1 MNTWQR
7 RSVWYTGV
15 LALSM
20 FAFTLVYHYG
30 MANFEG
36 DPKTYFE
43 AFQFIVETFTTT
55 GYGAQAGW
63 ESSVMLAFVS
73 VMDIIGTVM
82 IFLALPVVAFPAFE
96 EALST
101 TVPSAVENSLEDH
114 VIVAT
119 YTPRVETLI
128 AELDSRGV
136 EWVIVEPD
144 RESATDLYE
153 EGYDVIH
160 TDPDSVSGLE
170 AANFT
175 DARALV
181 ADVSDQ
187 VDASIVLTAKELD
200 ESVRVVSVV
209 EEPDRA
215 RYHELAGADAVLSPR
230 PLLGE
235 SLARKVT
242 AGVSTDLGSAVE
254 LGEDFDVVELPV
266 HRGADLAGS
275 TLAESGLRERAS
287 VNVIGAWF
295 DGEFES
301 PPAPDSVIE
310 PGTVLLLTGEKSQL
324 ERLADRTRSKV
335 RRHAPGET
343 IVVGYGEVG
352 RTITGVLDEASLP
365 YTVVDQNDEPGV
377 DVVGDATDPEV
388 LERAGLSTAR
398 SVILAIPDDTAAEFA
413 TLVVRDESTAVEIIG
428 RAEEAESVQKMYRAG
443 ADYVLSLGT
452 VTGRMV
458 ASVVLEDEDVI
469 SLDTQVEVVRTRAPG
484 LVGHSLGE
492 ADVRDRTGVT
502 VVAVE
507 RNGTVLTDLGPDFR
521 PQTDDDLVVAGP
533 DEATN
538 RFTEVFGR
546 G

>member
-7 RSVWYTGV
+7 RSVIYTGV

-20 FAFTLVYHYG
+20 YVFTVVYQYG
-30 MANFEG
+30 MAAFES
-36 DPKTYFE
+36 DPKTFLE
-43 AFQFIVETFTTT
+43 ALQFVVETFTTT
-55 GYGAQAGW
+55 GYGSQAGW
-63 ESSVMLAFVS
+63 ESATMLVLVI
-73 VMDIIGTVM
+73 VMDVTGTVM

-101 TVPSAVENSLEDH
+101 TVPAAVENGHEDH

-128 AELDSRGV
+128 GELDSRGV
-136 EWVIVEPD
+136 DWVIVEPD
-144 RESATDLYE
+144 RDRATDLYE

-160 TDPDSVSGLE
+160 NDPDSADGLR
-170 AANFT
+170 AANFA

-187 VDASIVLTAKELD
+187 VDASIVLTAKEID

-242 AGVSTDLGSAVE
+242 ASVSTDLGSKVE
-254 LGEDFDVVELPV
+254 VGEDFDIVELPV
-266 HRGADLAGS
+266 HRGADVAGR
-275 TLAESGLRERAS
+275 TLAESGLREQAG

-310 PGTVLLLTGEKSQL
+310 PGTVLLMTGHDAQL
-324 ERLADRTRSKV
+324 EALADRTRSEV
-335 RRHAPGET
+335 RRHTSGET
-343 IVVGYGEVG
+343 VVVGHGEVG
-352 RTITGVLDEASLP
+352 RTVTGILDDVDLP
-365 YTVVDQNDEPGV
+365 YTVVDTEDRPGV
-377 DVVGDATDPEV
+377 DVVGDATDPAV
-388 LERAGLSTAR
+388 LERAGLAEAR

-413 TLVVRDESTAVEIIG
+413 TLVVRDESAQVEIVA
-428 RAEEAESVQKMYRAG
+428 RAEEAEAVQKMYRAG
-443 ADYVLSLGT
+443 ADYVLALGT

-458 ASVVLEDEDVI
+458 ASAVLEDEDVI
-469 SLDTQVEVVRTRAPG
+469 SLDTQVEVVRTCAPE
-484 LVGHSLGE
+484 LVGTSLGD
-492 ADVRDRTGVT
+492 ADVRARTGVT

-507 RNGTVLTDLGPDFR
+507 RDGEVVTDLGPDFR
-521 PQTDDDLVVAGP
+521 ARRGDELIVAGP

-538 RFTEVFGR
+538 RFTEVFG
-546 G
+546 

>member
-7 RSVWYTGV
+7 RSVVYTGV

-20 FAFTLVYHYG
+20 YAFTVVYQYG
-30 MANFEG
+30 MAAFEG
-36 DPKTYFE
+36 DPKTFLE
-43 AFQFIVETFTTT
+43 ALQFVVETFTTT
-55 GYGAQAGW
+55 GYGSQAGW
-63 ESSVMLAFVS
+63 DSAAMLVLVI
-73 VMDIIGTVM
+73 VMDVTGTVM

-101 TVPSAVENSLEDH
+101 TVPTAVENGHEDH

-128 AELDSRGV
+128 GELDSRGV
-136 EWVIVEPD
+136 DWVIVEPD
-144 RESATDLYE
+144 RDRATDLYE
-153 EGYDVIH
+153 DGYDVIH
-160 TDPDSVSGLE
+160 NDPDSADGLR

-187 VDASIVLTAKELD
+187 VDASIVLTAKEID

-209 EEPDRA
+209 EEPDRS

-235 SLARKVT
+235 SLARKIT
-242 AGVSTDLGSAVE
+242 ASVSTDLGSTVE
-254 LGEDFDVVELPV
+254 VGEDFDIAELPV
-266 HRGADLAGS
+266 HRGADVAGR
-275 TLAESGLRERAS
+275 TLAESGLRERAG

-301 PPAPDSVIE
+301 PPEPDSVIE
-310 PGTVLLLTGEKSQL
+310 PGTVLLMTGRDDRL
-324 ERLADRTRSKV
+324 EALADRTRSEV
-335 RRHAPGET
+335 RRHTSGET

-352 RTITGVLDEASLP
+352 RTVTDVLDDAGLP
-365 YTVVDQNDEPGV
+365 YTVVDRDEAPGV

-388 LERAGLSTAR
+388 LERAGLASAR

-413 TLVVRDESTAVEIIG
+413 TLVVRDESRRVEIVA
-428 RAEEAESVQKMYRAG
+428 RAEEAEAVQKMYRAG
-443 ADYVLSLGT
+443 ADYVLALGT

-458 ASVVLEDEDVI
+458 ASAVLEDEDVI
-469 SLDTQVEVVRTRAPG
+469 SLDTQVEVVRTRASG
-484 LVGHSLGE
+484 LVGTSLGD
-492 ADVRDRTGVT
+492 ADVRARTGVT

-507 RNGTVLTDLGPDFR
+507 RDGDVVTDLGPDFR
-521 PQTDDDLVVAGP
+521 VREGDELVVAGP

-538 RFTEVFGR
+538 RFTEVFG
-546 G
+546 

>member
-15 LALSM
+15 LVLSM
-20 FAFTLVYHYG
+20 VVFTLLYQYG
-30 MANFEG
+30 MAAYEG
-36 DPKTYFE
+36 ASLTFLE
-43 AFQFIVETFTTT
+43 AFQFVVETFTTT

-63 ESSVMLAFVS
+63 ESPLLLVLVI
-73 VMDIIGTVM
+73 VMDISGTVM

-96 EALST
+96 DALST
-101 TVPSAVENSLEDH
+101 TVPTAVENGLDDH

-136 EWVIVEPD
+136 EWIIVEPD
-144 RESATDLYE
+144 RDSATDLYE

-160 TDPDSVSGLE
+160 ADPDSANGLE
-170 AANFT
+170 AANFA

-200 ESVRVVSVV
+200 ESIRVVSVV

-242 AGVSTDLGSAVE
+242 ASVSTDLGGKVE
-254 LGEDFDVVELPV
+254 LGEDFDIVELPV
-266 HRGADLAGS
+266 HRGADLAGR

-301 PPAPDSVIE
+301 PPEPDSVVE
-310 PGTVLLLTGEKSQL
+310 PGTVLLLTGEESQL
-324 ERLADRTRSKV
+324 ERLADRTRSEV
-335 RRHAPGET
+335 RRHTSGET
-343 IVVGYGEVG
+343 IVVGAGEVG
-352 RTITGVLDEASLP
+352 RKITAILDDVDLP
-365 YTVVDQNDEPGV
+365 YSVVDRDDGPGV
-377 DVVGDATDPEV
+377 DVVGDATDPDV
-388 LERAGLSTAR
+388 LERAGLPSAR

-413 TLVVRDESTAVEIIG
+413 TLVVRDESERVEIIA

-458 ASVVLEDEDVI
+458 ASAVLEDEDVI
-469 SLDTQVEVVRTRAPG
+469 SLDTQVEVLRTRAPG
-484 LVGHSLGE
+484 LVGHSLGD
-492 ADVRDRTGVT
+492 ADVRAKTGVT
-502 VVAVE
+502 VVAVK
-507 RNGTVLTDLGPDFR
+507 RNGEVLTDLGPDFR
-521 PQTDDDLVVAGP
+521 PQTDDELVVAGP

-538 RFTEVFGR
+538 RFTEVFS
-546 G
+546 